1 MKAQPS
7 EKSLEE
13 DKESSKSRSDKVN
26 NDIDFFRIL
35 SGEEKRTT
43 VMIRNIPNKFK
54 QMTLLE
60 MINKNHDG
68 RYDYFYLPMDLKVPF
83 IFINK
88 YINRHNAM
96 WVMHL

>member
-1 MKAQPS
+1 M
-7 EKSLEE
+7 
-13 DKESSKSRSDKVN
+13 N

-68 RYDYFYLPMDLKVPF
+68 RYDYFYLPMDLKVF
-83 IFINK
+83 RYIYIYMFIN
-88 YINRHNAM
+88 IMIDA
-96 WVMHL
+96 V